1 MKGAVKMNILEN
13 KTDKIY
19 EMGLRKGL
27 TVGINVCRE
36 KGFPEWF
43 AQKFAE
49 KYAEGFVIGYNE
61 GFAIGKEESKQ
72 QLQKISMLVQTVQKL
87 GGTKEL
93 AVQKVIEIC
102 PEASSEAQ
110 AYVEKFWQS

>member
-1 MKGAVKMNILEN
+1 MNILEN
-13 KTDKIY
+13 KTDEIY

-27 TVGINVCRE
+27 TVGITVCRE

-43 AQKFAE
+43 APKLAE

-61 GFAIGKEESKQ
+61 GFGIGKEKAQ
-72 QLQKISMLVQTVQKL
+72 KQLQKISMLVQTVQKL

-93 AVQKVIEIC
+93 AIQQVIEFY

-110 AYVEKFWQS
+110 TYVDKFWQS

>member
-1 MKGAVKMNILEN
+1 MNILEN
-13 KTDKIY
+13 KKDEIY
-19 EMGLRKGL
+19 EKGLREGL
-27 TVGINVCRE
+27 TVGITVCRE
-36 KGFPEWF
+36 KGFPEWL
-43 AQKFAE
+43 APKLAE

-61 GFAIGKEESKQ
+61 GFGIGKEEAKK
-72 QLQKISMLVQTVQKL
+72 QLQKISMLVQTVQEL